1 LLLLEFPHHTS
12 RQSRCCYRE
21 LILLFVRLQSHSH
34 LANMVSATALL
45 ALIGTVS
52 AGTVL
57 WDGRAND
64 YADSSFLDKWSWS
77 SQVGPYQWYI
87 HGESNFASIV
97 VSITD

>member
-1 LLLLEFPHHTS
+1 
-12 RQSRCCYRE
+12 
-21 LILLFVRLQSHSH
+21 
-34 LANMVSATALL
+34 MVSATVLL